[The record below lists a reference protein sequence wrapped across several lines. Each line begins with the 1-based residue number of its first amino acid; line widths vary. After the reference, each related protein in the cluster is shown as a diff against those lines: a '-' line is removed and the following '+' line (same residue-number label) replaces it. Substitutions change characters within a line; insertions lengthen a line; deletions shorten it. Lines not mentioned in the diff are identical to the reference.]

1 MSILNKITEVLKHF
15 HKNEESEINQ
25 KYMFLNFSLIFFSF
39 FSLIFSVLHFFFS
52 ERITSY
58 VLFVFS
64 FLSFLLF
71 FYFKKKIDSNKYSTL
86 SIIIIFS
93 FFVYILISGVGN
105 STGLVFGLTFPVILA
120 FSFNIKKANLFSIL
134 FLLITIVVFYVP
146 SSFWADYST
155 EFKFRYLSAF
165 ITIFIFIQY
174 YLKIKQQDIYKK
186 EKQILE
192 LEQKIRKQSVLLS
205 NLSYKLRTPLNN
217 ISGFINLKSN
227 EFEESDVEDVEL
239 SVSNLIAIINSISS
253 DFNSNT
259 LQKREKKIHFKFN
272 SAIKKTAS
280 LFYTDKYR
288 NLKINLQLSDTHNKI
303 VFGERIILIQI
314 ILSSIDFF
322 YNNNNNNGILKIKI
336 ISEDLK
342 SSTGEKI
349 KIKII
354 SNSNY
359 NFNKQLENNSTIITP
374 EKNNKELTTLK
385 ELVNTFSGKLLIET
399 EPSKSSFIFDLNFN
413 TKLEKIVKTSTLALI
428 NEDIQTTNPKIK
440 LENANILLVE
450 DDVDNSKIMILNL
463 KSHVNKIIL
472 AENGKEALE
481 KFASTKIDLILMD
494 VRMPLM
500 DGFKTTEKIREA
512 EAGIGRKIPIIA
524 VTANA
529 SSEVKKKCLD
539 SGMTTYMTKPT
550 NYKLLL
556 KKMKKL
562 LD

>member
-1 MSILNKITEVLKHF
+1 MSILNKITESLKHIQ
-15 HKNEESEINQ
+15 KNEESEINQ
-25 KYMFLNFSLIFFSF
+25 KYIFLNFSLIFFSS
-39 FSLIFSVLHFFFS
+39 FSLIFSVFHFFFS
-52 ERITSY
+52 ERLTSY

-64 FLSFLLF
+64 LLSILLF
-71 FYFKKKIDSNKYSTL
+71 FIFKKKVDYNKYSTL
-86 SIIIIFS
+86 SVILIFS
-93 FFVYILISGVGN
+93 LFIYILISGA
-105 STGLVFGLTFPVILA
+105 GLVWGLTCPIILA
-120 FSFNIKKANLFSIL
+120 FSFNLKKANLFSIL
-134 FLLITIVVFYVP
+134 FLLVTIIVFYVP
-146 SSFWADYST
+146 SSFWADYSS
-155 EFKFRYLSAF
+155 EFKIRFLSAF

-186 EKQILE
+186 EKRIIE
-192 LEQKIRKQSVLLS
+192 IEQKIRNQNVLLS
-205 NLSYKLRTPLNN
+205 NLSYKLRIPLNN
-217 ISGFINLKSN
+217 ISGFINLKRN
-227 EFEESDVEDVEL
+227 EFEESAIENVEL
-239 SVSNLIAIINSISS
+239 SVSNLIAIINSISGDS
-253 DFNSNT
+253 SNS
-259 LQKREKKIHFKFN
+259 LQIKEKKINFKFN

-288 NLKINLQLSDTHNKI
+288 NLKISLQLSDTHNKI

-322 YNNNNNNGILKIKI
+322 YNNNNKNGILKINI

-342 SSTGEKI
+342 SSTVEKI

-385 ELVNTFSGKLLIET
+385 ELVDTFSGKFLIET

-413 TKLEKIVKTSTLALI
+413 TKLEKIIKTSTLAL
-428 NEDIQTTNPKIK
+428 NSEDTQTTNPKIK

-450 DDVDNSKIMILNL
+450 DDVNNSKIMILNL
-463 KSHVNKIIL
+463 KSYVNKIIL

-512 EAGIGRKIPIIA
+512 EAGIGQKIPIIA

-539 SGMTTYMTKPT
+539 SGMTAFMTKPT